1 MPGVITL
8 NFLLKNLV
16 SSFIIDRE
24 LSWKFKLFSDLRLNW
39 YSNYFLQHINL
50 FQITQHVVGLFTKV
64 NISTSN
70 SIWIATHNERQV
82 VENIEL
88 KVVDYS
94 QKPISFILIG
104 NLMLHNLW
112 WFQWIQLAFRS
123 KIKHATGQ

>member
-8 NFLLKNLV
+8 KFLLKNFLFKFYHW
-16 SSFIIDRE
+16 SGIE
-24 LSWKFKLFSDLRLNW
+24 LEVQAISDLRLNW
-39 YSNYFLQHINL
+39 YSKYFLQHINL

-123 KIKHATGQ
+123 KIKYATGQ